1 MMREQPKSLFDTG
14 ISRREA
20 LLGLGG
26 GGFTLLG
33 GCTSTGR
40 PADVDATFTSG
51 VASGDPTQTSV
62 VIWTRAYS
70 PESTSVPVVF
80 EVAEDASFQRIVRR
94 GTALAS
100 AARDYTVKADIES
113 LEPGKRYH
121 YRFRAGQNVSPA
133 GQTGTLLD
141 KSGQKVRLA
150 VASCANFGSG
160 FYNAYRVI
168 AETPDLDAVIHLG
181 DYIYEYGPDGY
192 DGETGKQIGR
202 IAEPGHDTVTLADY
216 RARFACYRR
225 DADLQAAHAAAPF
238 ITIWDDHETANNS
251 WMGGA
256 ANHKED
262 IQGSWE
268 ARRDAALQAYFEWMP
283 MRDPKPGAAAKTLT
297 RTYEFG
303 EIASLIL
310 IESRLTGRG
319 EALSLSGVSDP
330 EAFEAGPLADPA
342 RTMLGAPQETWLAGE
357 LKRSAASGT
366 AWQVLGNQ
374 TVMTPMRTPDYTAI
388 LPEDMMTA
396 IEAKGGYSARWIER
410 SALGLPVN
418 LDSWD
423 GYPAARERLL
433 TSAMEAEANLV
444 VLSGDSHMF
453 WANDLY
459 RDSDGAFAGVE
470 FATGSLTSPGG
481 YENLTSDPR
490 IFEIAAKAI
499 PEKNRGVRFA
509 NVKDKGFLLL
519 TLTRETAQADYVR
532 VSTILTQEFEASIFL
547 TAQSRRSETGR
558 AAEMELLVSG

>member
-70 PESTSVPVVF
+70 PENTSVPVVF

-121 YRFRAGQNVSPA
+121 YRFKAGQTTSPA
-133 GQTGTLLD
+133 GQTRTLQD
-141 KSGQKVRLA
+141 KSGQKVRLV

-192 DGETGKQIGR
+192 DGETGKRIGR
-202 IAEPGHDTVTLADY
+202 IAEPAHDTVTLADY
-216 RARFACYRR
+216 RARLACYRR

-283 MRDPKPGAAAKTLT
+283 MRDPRPGAAAKTLT

-319 EALSLSGVSDP
+319 EALSLSGVTDP

-342 RTMLGAPQETWLAGE
+342 RTMLGAPQEAWLAGE

-374 TVMTPMRTPDYTAI
+374 TVMSPMRTPDYTAI
-388 LPEDMMTA
+388 LPEDMMAA

-410 SALGLPVN
+410 SKLGLPVN

-433 TSAMEAEANLV
+433 TSALEAEANLV

-532 VSTILTQEFEASIFL
+532 VSTILTQEFEASTFL